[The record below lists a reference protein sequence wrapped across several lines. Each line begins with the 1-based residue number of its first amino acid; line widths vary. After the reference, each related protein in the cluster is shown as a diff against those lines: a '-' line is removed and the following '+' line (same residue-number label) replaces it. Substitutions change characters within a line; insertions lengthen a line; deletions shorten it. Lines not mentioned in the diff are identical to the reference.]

1 MFDWFFEAGRPNS
14 LEEGKLGDLGL
25 DRWEGGCAEPQAQQ
39 VALPTDPPIL
49 RQFPPDFQELVG
61 IQKHLGAARQRV
73 RPQPSKS
80 DSIKGQGQE
89 C

>member
-1 MFDWFFEAGRPNS
+1 MR
-14 LEEGKLGDLGL
+14 
-25 DRWEGGCAEPQAQQ
+25 PQAQQ